1 MRYQSPIASPLAH
14 YWEEELVGFWGQWA
28 GIKIRIQKLF
38 SYLVGDILFANI
50 YLLFESVQGLSA
62 ITAGRTYMRRI
73 MGLVNF
79 IDCFKRGI
87 DILGSIFGI
96 IICLPIWIV
105 VPILIKLESKG
116 PVFYKQVR
124 VGRDKRKTDRRQVNI
139 DDIERRYYRDR
150 RKVSGFGKPFRIIKF
165 RTMYQDAEKLSGPK
179 WASKDDPRITR
190 LGRMLRKTRIDEIP
204 QLFNVLAG
212 NMSLVGPRPERPFF
226 VAKLDGVVN
235 NYVGRF
241 KVKPG
246 ITGLAQVEHKY
257 DESIKDVDGKIK
269 YDLKYI
275 KNIGILQ
282 DIRILLKTVIV
293 VVSARGM

>member
-1 MRYQSPIASPLAH
+1 MRYQSPITSPLAH
-14 YWEEELVGFWGQWA
+14 YWEEELIGFWGQWSR
-28 GIKIRIQKLF
+28 IKARIQAFF
-38 SYLVGDILFANI
+38 SYLMGDILFANI
-50 YLLFESVQGLSA
+50 YLIFESVLGLSVV
-62 ITAGRTYMRRI
+62 TASRIYIQRTT
-73 MGLVNF
+73 GFVNF
-79 IDCFKRGI
+79 IGCFKRSI
-87 DILGSIFGI
+87 DIFGSVFGI
-96 IICLPIWIV
+96 IIGLPLWIV

-116 PVFYKQVR
+116 PVFYLQVR
-124 VGRDKRKTDRRQVNI
+124 VGKNKRITDRRQVTI
-139 DDIERRYYRDR
+139 DDIERRLYRDR

-165 RTMYQDAEKLSGPK
+165 RTMFQDAEKLSGPK

-190 LGRMLRKTRIDEIP
+190 LGKILRKTRIDEIP

-226 VAKLDGVVN
+226 VVKLDGVIN
-235 NYVGRF
+235 NYVSRF

-257 DESIKDVDGKIK
+257 DESIEDVNGKIK

-282 DIRILLKTVIV
+282 DIRILLKTVLV